1 MQVIPLYLNNSN
13 QTPAGG
19 LTIGE
24 LIRTS
29 GKEHLWNNRL
39 QEHIDTVVIHYAS
52 AVDYYP
58 EMPLDVLSIIRVFCN
73 LGVSSHYIIARNGDI
88 YALVPE
94 NKRAW
99 HCGGS
104 IMPEPDNR
112 RDVNEFSLGIELVAT
127 ALSGFT
133 EEQYTSLIGL
143 CVDIENRYKQTI
155 QYVGHEDI
163 AGERA
168 VALKLRS
175 DIKFDPGPM
184 FNWNRLKKITS

>member
-1 MQVIPLYLNNSN
+1 MQVIPLYLNSSN
-13 QTPAGG
+13 QTLAGG
-19 LTIGE
+19 VIIGE
-24 LIRTS
+24 RIRAL

-52 AVDYYP
+52 VMDYYP
-58 EMPLDVLSIIRVFCN
+58 DMPLDVLSVIRIFCN

-104 IMPEPDNR
+104 IMPQPDNR

-127 ALSGFT
+127 ASSGFT

-143 CVDIENRYKQTI
+143 CGDIENRYKQNMH
-155 QYVGHEDI
+155 YVGHEDI

-168 VALKLRS
+168 VALNLRS
-175 DIKFDPGPM
+175 DIKSDPGTL
-184 FNWNRLKKITS
+184 FDWSRLKK